1 MFAPQQTLAWPL
13 RSPSETSPECLTTV
27 DAHLRTPHA
36 HTSIQRSLSLQVV
49 YSSALWKY
57 FFLSN
62 RGSAATGSDTDWKQ
76 REVIY
81 HSHIAQKDLVLQV
94 APPNQYTVFIIAVC
108 HGCTE
113 NIFSV
118 LSLSASLS
126 SPLFV

>member
-36 HTSIQRSLSLQVV
+36 HASIQRSPSLQVV

-62 RGSAATGSDTDWKQ
+62 RGSAAMALTLTGNIMKSFTI
-76 REVIY
+76 VIY

-94 APPNQYTVFIIAVC
+94 APPNQYPVC